1 MCLVN
6 PEITKELAEA
16 EGHGLKKKKDANL
29 PKTHKLKK
37 LGMDFMFLSSSFS
50 VLPSA
55 TSCFSSLS
63 IFMTTPMK
71 VH

>member
-6 PEITKELAEA
+6 LETTKELAEA
-16 EGHGLKKKKDANL
+16 EGHGLKKKEANL